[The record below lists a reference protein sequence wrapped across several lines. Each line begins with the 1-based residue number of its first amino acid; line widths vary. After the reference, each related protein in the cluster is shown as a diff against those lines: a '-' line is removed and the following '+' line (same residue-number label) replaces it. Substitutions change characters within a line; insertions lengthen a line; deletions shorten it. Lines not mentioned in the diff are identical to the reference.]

1 MDEKQGNMFKA
12 IKPHKITEEII
23 DQIKELIRTGELSPG
38 DKLPPERELSRIFG
52 VGRSSLREAI
62 SILDN
67 MGLLEMRPRQ
77 GNFVRQVKSPDLR
90 DPILRMVEEDASH
103 ILELYELRK
112 DIELAAA
119 GQAALRRTPKD
130 LQDLAAALEQMEQSL
145 ERGEVVVADERLFHL
160 GLARASKNYVRTHV
174 LSVIFDISHDHF
186 SLVYEKFIED
196 GSHLSE
202 IYQQHKKIF
211 EAVQDQNP
219 IAAREAMHEHL
230 SVVEKHGNIFA

>member
-1 MDEKQGNMFKA
+1 MFQT
-12 IKPHKITEEII
+12 IKPHKITEEIV
-23 DQIKELIRTGELSPG
+23 DQIKELIRTGELLPG

-67 MGLLEMRPRQ
+67 MGLVEMKPRR
-77 GNFVRQVKSPDLR
+77 GNFVRQIKSPDLR
-90 DPILRMVEEDASH
+90 DPILRMLEEDSSR

-119 GQAALRRTPKD
+119 EQAALRRTTRD
-130 LQDLAAALEQMEQSL
+130 LQLLGSALEQMEQSL
-145 ERGEVVVADERLFHL
+145 ERGEMVVADERRFHL
-160 GLARASKNYVRTHV
+160 SLARASKNYVRTHV

-186 SLVYEKFIED
+186 LLVYQKFIED

-202 IYQQHKKIF
+202 IFQQHKQVFQAI
-211 EAVQDQNP
+211 EAQDP
-219 IAAREAMHEHL
+219 KAAVAAMNEHL
-230 SVVEKHGNIFA
+230 SVVEKHGAIFG